1 MKKQV
6 IADTGVLVAILNK
19 NDTYHQWAVKNF
31 AKIEPLLLTCE
42 AVISESS
49 FLLHDY
55 QRNQVLLKWIEKGV
69 LELPFNLQHEIQSV
83 NPLLTKY
90 ANVPMSLADGCLVRL
105 AEIYPQS
112 SVFILDSDFQI
123 YRKNGNLTISLIF
136 PK

>member
-1 MKKQV
+1 
-6 IADTGVLVAILNK
+6 L
-19 NDTYHQWAVKNF
+19 HS
-31 AKIEPLLLTCE
+31 EPPLLTCE

-55 QRNQVLLKWIEKGV
+55 QRNQVLLKWIEKCV

-112 SVFILDSDFQI
+112 SVFTLDSDFQI
-123 YRKNGNLTISLIF
+123 YRKNGNQTISLIF